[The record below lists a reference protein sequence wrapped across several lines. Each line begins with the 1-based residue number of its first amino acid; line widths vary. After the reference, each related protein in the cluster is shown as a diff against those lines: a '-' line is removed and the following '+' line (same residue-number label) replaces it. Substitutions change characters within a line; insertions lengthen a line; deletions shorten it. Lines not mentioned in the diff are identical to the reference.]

1 MDLCLP
7 RLRALYPSAEQMA
20 VRILYSYG
28 MDNRA
33 CGRVAHLSADRFA
46 ACWRSFTSFA
56 WHLCTGCSDS
66 ITILFQ
72 LKSYINIYKQMQVVV
87 FTLEIIYIYP
97 KKRIVIGGLTHALA
111 YFWMSP
117 ASVTHPTESKKDNP
131 IEGFPGKV
139 YKNLW

>member
-7 RLRALYPSAEQMA
+7 RLRALYPSAQQMA

-87 FTLEIIYIYP
+87 FTLEIIYIP
-97 KKRIVIGGLTHALA
+97 KKKNCNRRPDTCTGVLLDVTCIRD
-111 YFWMSP
+111 SP
-117 ASVTHPTESKKDNP
+117 DRVKKDNP